1 MSRGTIRQDRERKT
15 WFFVVD
21 IQQPGSPRK
30 QVKRRGFRTKRDAE
44 DALQRL
50 LLDNNARRQAG
61 ATRITLDEFL
71 EQHWLPTK
79 APSVRP
85 ATLHGYR
92 KMIENSIKPALG
104 HQRLSTITRRDL
116 EQLYAA
122 LATSGGHNGKPL
134 SPKTVRNIHGVIH
147 GALADAVNW
156 EMIPANPAHGAKVPR
171 VTPNEMTAWT
181 EDEANRFLNHT
192 QHSARFWIWRLLLA
206 TGMRR
211 GELCGLRWTDINFV
225 KGEINIR
232 GTRVVADTV
241 VDGPTKTAAGRRTNS
256 LDRDTLTALRQHR
269 DNWQAY
275 LHQIEASF
283 DPDAFVLLEPSG
295 RPPHPETVSRWWHT
309 DVQAARVPRIRLH
322 DARHTAATLMLRN
335 GVPLKMVSER
345 LGHADVAITMRTYQH
360 VTQHDDRAAAEV
372 LGRILGGAA

>member
-1 MSRGTIRQDRERKT
+1 MSRGTIRQDRERRT

-50 LLDNNARRQAG
+50 LLDNTARRQAG

-92 KMIENSIKPALG
+92 KVIENSISPALG
-104 HQRLSTITRRDL
+104 QQRLSTITRRDL

-122 LATSGGHNGKPL
+122 LATGGGRNGQPL
-134 SPKTVRNIHGVIH
+134 APKTVRNIHGVIH
-147 GALADAVNW
+147 SALADAVNW
-156 EMIPANPAHGAKVPR
+156 EMIPASPAHGAKVSR
-171 VTPNEMTAWT
+171 AIPNEMTAWT
-181 EDEANRFLNHT
+181 EDEANRFLSHV
-192 QHSARFWIWRLLLA
+192 QHSERFWIWRLLLA

-225 KGEINIR
+225 KGEISIR

-256 LDRDTLTALRQHR
+256 LDRGTLTALRQHR
-269 DNWQAY
+269 DDWRAY
-275 LHQIEASF
+275 LNQIEAPF
-283 DPDAFVLLEPSG
+283 DPEAFVVLGLDG
-295 RPPHPETVSRWWHT
+295 RPPHPETVSRWWRT
-309 DVQAARVPRIRLH
+309 DVQAAGVPRIRLH
-322 DARHTAATLMLRN
+322 DARHTAASIMLRN

-345 LGHADVAITMRTYQH
+345 LGHSDVAITMRTYQH
-360 VTQHDDRAAAEV
+360 VTQNDDRAAAEV
-372 LGRILGGAA
+372 LGRVLGGAA